1 MRIPTQLRRLMV
13 RREFNGT
20 LQLTV
25 LSTSI
30 PPAAAARKDSIQRP
44 VMQVTARRIV
54 GRYSGAMGSSA
65 FGRRDFLRCSLALAG
80 CGLLSGCSL
89 PPAPWRPKPR
99 IPRIGY
105 LGIGVAMPNSLFLD
119 AFRQGLLD
127 LGYVEGENIEIEYRF
142 VDGRLEQAP
151 ALAAEIVATNP
162 DIIVTAGFES
172 SVAARDA
179 TSTIPIVG
187 AILGPDP
194 VGSGLVASLA
204 RPGGN
209 LTGLVAVPPGMTGKH
224 LQILKEVLPG
234 LDRLAVAWNAGSAS
248 KVNQFRDVQSVA
260 PTLGLQLIPVE
271 VRRDADFDG
280 AYQAIVASRPDALF
294 VLQDPL
300 MASHAAEIAAFA
312 IERRLPTMFEVR
324 VYTDAGGLMSY
335 GVQSV
340 ERYYRAATYVDK
352 ILKGAKPADLPL
364 EQPTA
369 FDFVINLKTARAIGV
384 TIPPSVLQQAT
395 ETLQ

>member
-1 MRIPTQLRRLMV
+1 
-13 RREFNGT
+13 
-20 LQLTV
+20 
-25 LSTSI
+25 
-30 PPAAAARKDSIQRP
+30 
-44 VMQVTARRIV
+44 
-54 GRYSGAMGSSA
+54 
-65 FGRRDFLRCSLALAG
+65 
-80 CGLLSGCSL
+80 
-89 PPAPWRPKPR
+89 
-99 IPRIGY
+99 
-105 LGIGVAMPNSLFLD
+105 
-119 AFRQGLLD
+119 
-127 LGYVEGENIEIEYRF
+127 
-142 VDGRLEQAP
+142 
-151 ALAAEIVATNP
+151 
-162 DIIVTAGFES
+162 
-172 SVAARDA
+172 
-179 TSTIPIVG
+179 
-187 AILGPDP
+187 
-194 VGSGLVASLA
+194 
-204 RPGGN
+204 
-209 LTGLVAVPPGMTGKH
+209 MTGKH

-234 LDRLAVAWNAGSAS
+234 LERLAVAWNASSPAKAS
-248 KVNQFRDVQSVA
+248 QFRDVQSVA

-312 IERRLPTMFEVR
+312 IERRLPTMFEIR